1 MTAPDATGPGRYDG
15 WCTRV
20 REAVHARGVVLLIF
34 HGDDGSGFSCQ
45 ADAAITNRL
54 PEILEETARKIRGA
68 PAPHEEV
75 LRTSLFEAAQTIE
88 RLRSQLDIANAKL
101 AQVALLAQREP
112 P

>member
-1 MTAPDATGPGRYDG
+1 VTAPDATGPGRYDG

-20 REAVHARGVVLLIF
+20 REAVHARGVVLIIF

-45 ADAAITNRL
+45 ADFIITNRL

-68 PAPHEEV
+68 APPHEEV
-75 LRTSLFEAAQTIE
+75 LRTSIFEAAQTI
-88 RLRSQLDIANAKL
+88 SQLRAQLEIAHAQL
-101 AQVALLAQREP
+101 AQVVELAQREP